1 MRFSDLLSRADDATL
16 QALLGASVLRL
27 LRLLDA
33 GMVTTTRLRAL
44 LTELRGEAGLLADA
58 RCRAQLIDLLR
69 RGEAEHIARVLN
81 VPTDGDVYAALRNLS
96 LRHGSERERSLFNL
110 FALVAPTPD
119 PQPGLP
125 AQRMAPAALPL
136 FAHQRHAAHKV
147 KAALASEPR
156 RVLLHMPTG
165 AGKTRTAM
173 HIIADHLR
181 DTEPGL
187 VIWLAY
193 SEELCEQA
201 ASEFEQTWLSLGDRD
216 VTVQRFWSGHVLDLT
231 QARDGIVIA
240 SLSKLYRAAID
251 DLGLISNLAGCC
263 SLVVIDEAHQAIA
276 ETYQLVLNTLAT
288 QGRAAALLG
297 LTATPGRTWNDVD
310 ADATLAAFFGERKV
324 VLEIEGYTNPVDF
337 LIADGYLAQAT
348 FRSLT
353 HTNGIQLSSTDLQRI
368 EHDLDIPA
376 GVLKRLAEDEQRNLL
391 ILLESER
398 LAVRHQRLLVFAA
411 SVEHAELLAA
421 VLRARGLHAAAI
433 SGATPMAERTR
444 HIADYKAISD
454 EPRIL
459 CNYGVLTTGF
469 DAPQTSAAIIARPT
483 KSLVL
488 YSQMVGRAMRGPR
501 VGGNATAEIVTVVDA
516 HLPGFGAVADA
527 FTNWEDVWRNL

>member
-16 QALLGASVLRL
+16 QTLLGAPVLRL

-33 GMVTTTRLRAL
+33 NMVAPSRLRAL

-58 RCRAQLIDLLR
+58 QCRALLIDMLR
-69 RGEAEHIARVLN
+69 PGEAEHIARALN
-81 VPTDGDVYAALRNLS
+81 VPPNGDVYAALRNLP
-96 LRHGSERERSLFNL
+96 LRRGSEREQTLFNL
-110 FALVAPTPD
+110 FALVPPTLEAQAGP
-119 PQPGLP
+119 P
-125 AQRMAPAALPL
+125 AQRDAAAALPL
-136 FAHQRHAAHKV
+136 FAHQRNAARKV
-147 KAALASEPR
+147 KAALAQEPR

-181 DTEPGL
+181 ASEPAL

-201 ASEFEQTWLSLGDRD
+201 ASEFEQSWQQLGDRA
-216 VTVQRFWSGHVLDLT
+216 VTVQRFWSGHTLDLA
-231 QARDGIVIA
+231 QAHDGIVVA
-240 SLSKLYRAAID
+240 GLSKLYRAAMD
-251 DLGLISNLAGCC
+251 DLALISTLAGRC

-288 QGRAAALLG
+288 QGRTAALLG
-297 LTATPGRTWNDVD
+297 LTATPGRTWNNVD
-310 ADATLAAFFGERKV
+310 ADAALAAFFGGRKV
-324 VLEIEGYTNPVDF
+324 VLEIDGYANPVDF

-348 FRSLT
+348 FRSLL
-353 HTNGIQLSSTDLQRI
+353 HTSGIELSPADLRHI
-368 EHDLDIPA
+368 EHDLDIPTSI
-376 GVLKRLAEDEQRNLL
+376 LKRLADDEQRNLT
-391 ILLESER
+391 ILLEVER
-398 LAVRHQRLLVFAA
+398 LALRHRRLLVFAA

-421 VLRARGLHAAAI
+421 VLRARGVYAAAI
-433 SGATPMAERTR
+433 SGTTPATERTR
-444 HIADYKAISD
+444 RIADYKAPAD
-454 EPRIL
+454 EPRVL

-501 VGGNATAEIVTVVDA
+501 VGGNATAEIVTVVDVN
-516 HLPGFGAVADA
+516 LPGFSTVADA
-527 FTNWEDVWRNL
+527 FANWEDVWRNL